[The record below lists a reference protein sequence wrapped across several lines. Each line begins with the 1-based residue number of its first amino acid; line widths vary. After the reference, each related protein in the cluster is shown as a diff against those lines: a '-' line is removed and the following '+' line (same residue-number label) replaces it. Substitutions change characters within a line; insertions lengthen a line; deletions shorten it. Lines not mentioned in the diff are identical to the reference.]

1 MTSDLNSDL
10 TSDHTIKLSN
20 VLPVMLIIDDDDTLL
35 RVLSRAMSRRHFKV
49 FTATT
54 GEQAIALC
62 KNEEPEYISL
72 DLKLAEETGIQL
84 IPKLKALNPNC
95 KIVMLTAYASIAT
108 AVDAIKLGAHQYLCK
123 PVDAD
128 QLLAGF
134 DEPDLLSNSTEVQA
148 QPTSVKRL
156 EWERIQQALQNNE
169 GNVSATARELGMHRR
184 TLQRKLQKHP
194 VRQ

>member
-1 MTSDLNSDL
+1 M
-10 TSDHTIKLSN
+10 SN
-20 VLPVMLIIDDDDTLL
+20 DTAAPTDVSQHPIMMIVDDDETLL
-35 RVLSRAMSRRHFKV
+35 SVLSRAMTRRNFEV
-49 FTATT
+49 ITATT
-54 GEQAIALC
+54 GAQALALC
-62 KNEEPEYISL
+62 EQQEPEYISL
-72 DLKLAEETGIQL
+72 DLKLAEETGMHL
-84 IPKLKALNPNC
+84 IPKLKAINPNC
-95 KIVMLTAYASIAT
+95 TIVMLTAYASIAT

-128 QLLAGF
+128 QLIEGF
-134 DEPDLLSNSTEVQA
+134 GDTLNYSELEANININT

-156 EWERIQQALQNNE
+156 EWERIQQALQKNN

>member
-1 MTSDLNSDL
+1 MSAEVMTLEVTNE
-10 TSDHTIKLSN
+10 
-20 VLPVMLIIDDDDTLL
+20 LPVMLLVDDDETLL
-35 RVLSRAMSRRHFKV
+35 RVLSRAISRRNFKV
-49 FTATT
+49 FTATN
-54 GEQAIALC
+54 GQQALQLCEQQ
-62 KNEEPEYISL
+62 EPEYISL

-128 QLLAGF
+128 QLLASF
-134 DEPDLLSNSTEVQA
+134 DDTDVLSNSTEIQS

-156 EWERIQQALQNNE
+156 EWECIQQALHIND

>member
-1 MTSDLNSDL
+1 MTNALNSELNSDL
-10 TSDHTIKLSN
+10 PTD
-20 VLPVMLIIDDDDTLL
+20 LPVMLIVDDDETLL
-35 RVLSRAMSRRHFKV
+35 SVLSRAMSRRNFKV

-54 GEQAIALC
+54 GKQALELCEQ
-62 KNEEPEYISL
+62 EEPEYISL
-72 DLKLAEETGIQL
+72 DLKLVEETGIQL

-134 DEPDLLSNSTEVQA
+134 DDTDSQASSAAIQA
-148 QPTSVKRL
+148 QPTSVKRR
-156 EWERIQQALQNNE
+156 EWEHIQQTLQNNQ
-169 GNVSATARELGMHRR
+169 GNVSVTARELGMHRR

>member
-1 MTSDLNSDL
+1 MTSELNSDL

>member
-1 MTSDLNSDL
+1 MKTDNLKTESKNQLP
-10 TSDHTIKLSN
+10 TIMI
-20 VLPVMLIIDDDDTLL
+20 VDDDETLL
-35 RVLSRAMSRRHFKV
+35 RVLSRAMSRRNFEV
-49 FTATT
+49 ITASN
-54 GEQAIALC
+54 GEQALALC
-62 KNEEPEYISL
+62 EQHEPEFISL
-72 DLKLAEETGIQL
+72 DLKLAEETGMHL
-84 IPKLKALNPNC
+84 IPKLKAIDPNC

-128 QLLAGF
+128 QLIAGF
-134 DEPDLLSNSTEVQA
+134 DDADIKSGIDSTADIQV

-156 EWERIQQALQNNE
+156 EWERIQQALRNNDD
-169 GNVSATARELGMHRR
+169 NVSATARELGMHRR

>member
-1 MTSDLNSDL
+1 MTNALNSELNSELPTD
-10 TSDHTIKLSN
+10 
-20 VLPVMLIIDDDDTLL
+20 LPVMLIVDDDETLL
-35 RVLSRAMSRRHFKV
+35 SVLSRVMSRRNFKV

-54 GEQAIALC
+54 GKQALELCEQ
-62 KNEEPEYISL
+62 EEPEYISL
-72 DLKLAEETGIQL
+72 DLKLVEETGIQL

-134 DEPDLLSNSTEVQA
+134 DDTDSQVSSGAIQA

-156 EWERIQQALQNNE
+156 EWEHIQQTLQNNQ
-169 GNVSATARELGMHRR
+169 GNVSVTARELGMHRR

>member
-1 MTSDLNSDL
+1 
-10 TSDHTIKLSN
+10 
-20 VLPVMLIIDDDDTLL
+20 MLIIDDDDTLL

>member
-1 MTSDLNSDL
+1 MSTDTTTSTDDNQMP
-10 TSDHTIKLSN
+10 IMMI
-20 VLPVMLIIDDDDTLL
+20 VDDDETLL
-35 RVLSRAMSRRHFKV
+35 SVLSRAMTRRNFHV
-49 FTATT
+49 ITATN
-54 GEQAIALC
+54 GEQALALC
-62 KNEEPEYISL
+62 KQQEPEYISL
-72 DLKLAEETGIQL
+72 DLKLAEETGMHL
-84 IPKLKALNPNC
+84 IPKLKAINPNC
-95 KIVMLTAYASIAT
+95 SIVMLTAYASIAT

-128 QLLAGF
+128 QLIEGF
-134 DEPDLLSNSTEVQA
+134 GDSLVAAKLDSAADAVLNEDT

-156 EWERIQQALQNNE
+156 EWERIQQALQKND